1 MVGPFSHGRLTDMLT
16 QLLRSSRF
24 KPWWRALLALLL
36 LVISWLAFSP
46 KPPEGIDTGWD
57 KANHLLAFATLAVV
71 SALSLTGARRE
82 RKVGK
87 VVLGLLAYG
96 IFIELV
102 QTQVPGRSAEAADVL
117 ADMVGVALGLLLL
130 AGLERLPLLK
140 R

>member
-1 MVGPFSHGRLTDMLT
+1 MDILFSPRYKY
-16 QLLRSSRF
+16 R
-24 KPWWRALLALLL
+24 WRALLALLL

-46 KPPEGIDTGWD
+46 KPPVGIDTGWD
-57 KANHLLAFATLAVV
+57 KLNHLLAFATLAVV
-71 SALSLTGARRE
+71 SALSLAGARRE
-82 RKVGK
+82 RK

-102 QTQVPGRSAEAADVL
+102 QTQVPGRSAEVADVL

-130 AGLERLPLLK
+130 AGLERLLLIK

>member
-1 MVGPFSHGRLTDMLT
+1 MDAINENAGLDNIARLSMDILFSPRG
-16 QLLRSSRF
+16 QA
-24 KPWWRALLALLL
+24 WWRALLVLLL

-46 KPPEGIDTGWD
+46 KPPDGIDTGWD

-71 SALSLTGARRE
+71 SALSLAGAQRQR
-82 RKVGK
+82 K

-102 QTQVPGRSAEAADVL
+102 QSQIPGRSAEPADVL
-117 ADMVGVALGLLLL
+117 ADMAGVALGLLLL
-130 AGLERLPLLK
+130 AALERLLVK

>member
-1 MVGPFSHGRLTDMLT
+1 MDILFSPRGRAC
-16 QLLRSSRF
+16 
-24 KPWWRALLALLL
+24 WRALLALLL